1 LHQAGGHY
9 LGDLLAMGQHKV
21 PQRGVGIAGGRG
33 LTGQGRVELDQRM
46 IRMVGEQ
53 ELGGAQQQT
62 RRVLPGL
69 GGSGDGQQVR
79 IGACARGHLV
89 GLEYGI
95 LVLICGVAD
104 VTAASQSH
112 PIPAIP
118 PLPEGSGPS
127 AIRAALLVEE
137 REEFDKG
144 YRRALAEAA
153 ETLELACVLD
163 TLEHWRRRAIMSADP
178 QAYRRMLI
186 RAARLLSGEDVSED
200 EPLNQLKERLARFG
214 V

>member
-1 LHQAGGHY
+1 MVCPARRLRVPASRGDRDIPRGQAAVAGQG
-9 LGDLLAMGQHKV
+9 LGDS
-21 PQRGVGIAGGRG
+21 
-33 LTGQGRVELDQRM
+33 
-46 IRMVGEQ
+46 
-53 ELGGAQQQT
+53 GA
-62 RRVLPGL
+62 V
-69 GGSGDGQQVR
+69 GSGRYRVDM
-79 IGACARGHLV
+79 
-89 GLEYGI
+89 
-95 LVLICGVAD
+95 
-104 VTAASQSH
+104 TAASQSH

-144 YRRALAEAA
+144 YRRALAEAP

-186 RAARLLSGEDVSED
+186 RAARLLSGEDAPED
-200 EPLNQLKERLARFG
+200 EPLAQLKERLARFG